1 MKSYFKVVDGKGR
14 VLIPADMRGD
24 TGIQAG
30 DIVEMGTYENMI
42 LVDKVQLQHRD
53 LTAKIKM
60 QLDTEDQEKA
70 IQKQKLIEVLKTH
83 MSQGNSVE
91 DMIENV
97 AELLAL
103 NGKQ

>member
-24 TGIQAG
+24 TGI
-30 DIVEMGTYENMI
+30 YENMI

-53 LTAKIKM
+53 LTAKIKT
-60 QLDTEDQEKA
+60 QLDTENQEKA

-83 MSQGNSVE
+83 MSQGNSIE